1 MQNERENGKSL
12 AEFRPEGERYLNH
25 KSRRQVRRDLFCADR
40 KRASGSESP
49 RGVSLVPAAQ
59 FTFRDAAG
67 CKKLKRVMYHSFE
80 ITKSHPIRDGFLFSS
95 IR

>member
-25 KSRRQVRRDLFCADR
+25 KSRRQVRRDLFCSDR
-40 KRASGSESP
+40 KRASGSEC
-49 RGVSLVPAAQ
+49 
-59 FTFRDAAG
+59 DAAG